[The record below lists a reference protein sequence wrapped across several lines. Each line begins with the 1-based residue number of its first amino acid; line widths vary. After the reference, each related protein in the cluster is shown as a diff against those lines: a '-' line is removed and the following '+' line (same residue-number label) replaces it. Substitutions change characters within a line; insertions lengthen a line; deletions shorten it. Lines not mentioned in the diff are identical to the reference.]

1 MRKRTEPLKTASRPI
16 RVTPPHAE
24 HSVTNADANAFSV
37 L

>member
-1 MRKRTEPLKTASRPI
+1 MRKRTEPPKAASQPI

-24 HSVTNADANAFSV
+24 HSVTNADLNAFNV